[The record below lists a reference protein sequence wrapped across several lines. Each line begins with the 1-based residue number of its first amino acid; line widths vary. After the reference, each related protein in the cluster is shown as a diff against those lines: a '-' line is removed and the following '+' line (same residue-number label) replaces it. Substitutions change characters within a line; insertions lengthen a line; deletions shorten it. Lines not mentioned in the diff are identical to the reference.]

1 MRVLIADDE
10 PLARQRIEDLL
21 RKEPDVEI
29 AGTSEDGVAA
39 ADAIRALRPDLV
51 FLDIQMPGKTGLQ
64 VVSEVGVEDMPATI
78 FVTAYDR
85 HAIQAFDVAA
95 VDYLVKPFDDERF
108 AVALARARERIRLQE
123 VERVTKRLLSVLGDT
138 APASADTAAAAAPK
152 PAAPPETT
160 APSYLESIA
169 VESRGRVEHVPV
181 AAIDAI
187 VARGPYAELRVGE
200 ATHLVRERMQAL
212 EARLDPARFVRIH
225 RSAIVPVDRIE
236 SIQRHP
242 GGEATVRL
250 RGGLE
255 LTVSR
260 SRRQELERR
269 WAAMPRTGRP
279 L

>member
-21 RKEPDVEI
+21 RKEPGVEI

-51 FLDIQMPGKTGLQ
+51 FLDIQMPGMTGLE
-64 VVSEVGVEDMPATI
+64 VVSAVGAEHMPATI

-85 HAIQAFDVAA
+85 HAIQAFEVAA

-123 VERVTKRLLSVLGDT
+123 VARVTQRLMRVLGES
-138 APASADTAAAAAPK
+138 APAAEAGHPVPDAPTPPA
-152 PAAPPETT
+152 PAAF
-160 APSYLESIA
+160 LDRLA
-169 VESRGRVEHVPV
+169 VESRGRVEHVPA

-187 VARGPYAELRVGE
+187 VARGPYAELRVGQ
-200 ATHLVRERMQAL
+200 ATHLVRERMQEL

-225 RSAIVPVDRIE
+225 R
-236 SIQRHP
+236 
-242 GGEATVRL
+242 
-250 RGGLE
+250 
-255 LTVSR
+255 
-260 SRRQELERR
+260 
-269 WAAMPRTGRP
+269 WAMVQLYRV
-279 L
+279 